1 MCIWVT
7 TWKSD
12 CNKNA
17 EQKYLLLLSILAPT
31 MKAVNYKTLYTYSF
45 LLLFWPENPHSATT
59 WNALTPSRLPSH
71 HVQGIKLSI
80 LEIYFILFPS
90 GLLQMTSLA
99 LTIFSRTNCST
110 WNFQLSQSLD
120 SFSVYQ
126 PQITLHPCFS
136 GSKQP
141 ISWFSFPSSL
151 DSKAPNINPSLPA
164 PSFYWTPPLSPSLQP
179 NPETCFLCS
188 CTWTAKMGW
197 GRGEREKKWQIGSG
211 PQNHFCCP

>member
-1 MCIWVT
+1 
-7 TWKSD
+7 
-12 CNKNA
+12 
-17 EQKYLLLLSILAPT
+17 
-31 MKAVNYKTLYTYSF
+31 
-45 LLLFWPENPHSATT
+45 
-59 WNALTPSRLPSH
+59 
-71 HVQGIKLSI
+71 
-80 LEIYFILFPS
+80 
-90 GLLQMTSLA
+90 MTSLA

-197 GRGEREKKWQIGSG
+197 GRGERRRNDKLGVALRIISAVPNQFSSHPHKDCSKQPIHLLSLPPSSIPLKGSCLLFHSE
-211 PQNHFCCP
+211 N